1 MKVTGTGNPASL
13 TLRLRER
20 EVAGLKEELGHQ
32 AAVADD
38 AERERPDEPMAA
50 AAGRRPGEILPA
62 VLKLLDELATTAEPN
77 EQGRVVVVGPTWLLG
92 PAIRGATTEAAEQ
105 LVSVLRRFPSAE
117 GSTAE
122 ELRDAVSAAS
132 AWSETLIGYE
142 HVQNYGLTA

>member
-1 MKVTGTGNPASL
+1 VKVTGTGNPASL

-38 AERERPDEPMAA
+38 AERERPDEPMAPT
-50 AAGRRPGEILPA
+50 GRRPAEILPA

-142 HVQNYGLTA
+142 HVQNYGLTS

>member
-38 AERERPDEPMAA
+38 AERERPDEPMT
-50 AAGRRPGEILPA
+50 AGRRPGEIVPA
-62 VLKLLDELATTAEPN
+62 ILKLLDELTAAEPN

-117 GSTAE
+117 SSTAE

-142 HVQNYGLTA
+142 HVQNYGLMS

>member
-1 MKVTGTGNPASL
+1 MKVVGTGNPAML

-20 EVAGLKEELGHQ
+20 EVTGLKEELGHQ

-50 AAGRRPGEILPA
+50 TGRRPSEILP
-62 VLKLLDELATTAEPN
+62 VILKLLDELATTAEPN

-117 GSTAE
+117 DSTAE

-142 HVQNYGLTA
+142 HAQNYGLTS

>member
-38 AERERPDEPMAA
+38 AGRERPDEPMAA
-50 AAGRRPGEILPA
+50 TGRRPGEILPA
-62 VLKLLDELATTAEPN
+62 VLKLLDELTLTAEPN

-117 GSTAE
+117 SATAE
-122 ELRDAVSAAS
+122 ELRDAGAAAS

-142 HVQNYGLTA
+142 HVQSYGLTS

>member
-1 MKVTGTGNPASL
+1 MKVVGTGNPAML

-50 AAGRRPGEILPA
+50 TGRSPGEILPT
-62 VLKLLDELATTAEPN
+62 VLALLDNLTAAEPN

-105 LVSVLRRFPSAE
+105 LVSVLRRFASAE

-142 HVQNYGLTA
+142 HVQNYGLTS